1 MRICVYLGKIEI
13 SVSSQD
19 TFLVTNLDHVSNLYT
34 TIGGKKFHRIIDV
47 NRIINVWNNI
57 SFRSV
62 SLGITFVIK
71 WEILW
76 NDRGYNIIL
85 CIRMFNSICWTF
97 SKIPGEK
104 ESPKHQKYTYL
115 NYRTNFSSTR
125 YVFLSVR
132 KYLRRN
138 FENFRPN

>member
-19 TFLVTNLDHVSNLYT
+19 TFLVINLDHASNLYT

-47 NRIINVWNNI
+47 NRIINVSYNI

-71 WEILW
+71 
-76 NDRGYNIIL
+76 
-85 CIRMFNSICWTF
+85 
-97 SKIPGEK
+97 
-104 ESPKHQKYTYL
+104 
-115 NYRTNFSSTR
+115 
-125 YVFLSVR
+125 
-132 KYLRRN
+132 
-138 FENFRPN
+138 